1 MNATLAIFRQ
11 DICDENYRLRPH
23 RHLRPAAALP
33 SYFSIQTADHL
44 QFLRFIHFAFSFPQ
58 VQSGCEGIYLRPQC
72 CIRNTPRQ
80 TPRAVRL
87 ADRSRGKA
95 AGRITEIMEL
105 AAKQKVPAT
114 LVPRDRLD
122 KLGGNHQGVALETG
136 EYRYSDVV
144 EIMERPGRK
153 GELPFVLIIDSLQDP
168 QNFGVL
174 LRTAEIVGVHGVVIP
189 LARTVGVTP
198 AVVNASAGATE
209 HLLIAQSNLS
219 QAIDAL
225 KESDVWI
232 VGLDQHGE
240 AANEATNRHLHG
252 SVGLV
257 VGSEGEGLHQLT
269 RKKCDFLLR
278 LPMKGQV
285 ESLNAAV
292 AGSVALYLAY
302 MARNK

>member
-1 MNATLAIFRQ
+1 MQSLISDDCLPFKYNEGVKEFLYGRNAVYEALRAGRRALFGLELA
-11 DICDENYRLRPH
+11 EGAK
-23 RHLRPAAALP
+23 PA
-33 SYFSIQTADHL
+33 
-44 QFLRFIHFAFSFPQ
+44 
-58 VQSGCEGIYLRPQC
+58 G
-72 CIRNTPRQ
+72 
-80 TPRAVRL
+80 RL
-87 ADRSRGKA
+87 A
-95 AGRITEIMEL
+95 EIIEL
-105 AAKQKVPAT
+105 AGKKKVPVRTA
-114 LVPRDRLD
+114 PRTRLD
-122 KLGGNHQGVALETG
+122 KLNANHQGVALEAA
-136 EYRYSDVV
+136 EYPYSDVV
-144 EIMERPGRK
+144 EIMEQPGKR

-174 LRTAEIVGVHGVVIP
+174 LRTAEIVGVHGVIIP

-209 HLLIAQSNLS
+209 HLRVAQSNLS

-232 VGLDQHGE
+232 VGLDQNGQE
-240 AANEATNRHLHG
+240 MSEGSDRHLHG

-269 RKKCDFLLR
+269 QKKCDVLLR
-278 LPMKGQV
+278 LPMKGRI

-302 MARNK
+302 MARAR